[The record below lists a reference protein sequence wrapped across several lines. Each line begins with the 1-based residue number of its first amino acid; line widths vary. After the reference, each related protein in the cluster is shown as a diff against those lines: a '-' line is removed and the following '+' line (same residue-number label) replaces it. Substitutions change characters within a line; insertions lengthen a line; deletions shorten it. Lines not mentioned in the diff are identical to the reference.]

1 MAQLTIYVKQ
11 NDTRPIFH
19 AFIRD
24 ELDRIVDVTGALV
37 SFNMRNLADN
47 TVIISAG
54 LIEVVDA
61 SNGEIQYQW
70 APADTS
76 TAAVC
81 QAEVQVVFVG
91 GAIETFPNDGYI
103 KVIILDDIA

>member
-19 AFIRD
+19 AFMRD
-24 ELDRIVDVTGALV
+24 ELDRIVDITGAALT
-37 SFNMRNLADN
+37 FKMRNTADN

-54 LIEVVDA
+54 VITVVDA
-61 SNGEIQYQW
+61 ANGEIQYPW
-70 APADTS
+70 TASDTS

-81 QAEVQVVFVG
+81 EAEIQVVFVG
-91 GAIETFPNDGYI
+91 GAVETFPNDGYMKI
-103 KVIILDDIA
+103 IILDDIA